1 MNSPTVNNKVI
12 GVLGI
17 IFGLFAFSPFVI
29 TDGSKLIVPVSDIF
43 FVRYCVVIS
52 LINGGVTFLVAGI
65 LAFFGL
71 FIPRT
76 EYEKGRNN
84 LLAMLLL
91 SPFFISLLTTVLTQA
106 RTLFWKIAGW
116 SALICLLWL
125 VYNNAKKL
133 KKGI

>member
-1 MNSPTVNNKVI
+1 MNSPTLNNKLI

-17 IFGLFAFSPFVI
+17 IFGLFAFSPFII

-43 FVRYCVVIS
+43 LVRYCVVIM
-52 LINGGVTFLVAGI
+52 LINGGVAFLIGGI

-71 FIPRT
+71 FIART

-84 LLAMLLL
+84 LLAMLVL

-106 RTLFWKIAGW
+106 RTLFWNIAGW
-116 SALICLLWL
+116 TALICLLWH

-133 KKGI
+133 KKGV